1 MFRIE
6 YKRFRGKAG
15 TCIAGQLLPK
25 FSCHHLQ
32 RCPEPIAIVAGLDR
46 PANRWPKTI
55 EVSEMRRSPVHGL
68 HLGLALLAGA
78 LTATPAASADVFQG
92 KTINVII
99 GYSAGGGY
107 DLYARLLAK
116 HLGKHIPGNPTVVP
130 QNMVGAGSMRAANYL
145 YSIAPKD
152 GTAIGIFSRSVAI
165 APLIASASFD
175 ARKFTWLGSMTKD
188 VSVCITWNTSAIKS
202 WDDMMSHQFV
212 AGGEGA
218 GSDPDIFALMYKNVM
233 SAKVRLVSG
242 YPGTNDI
249 TLAME
254 RGEVDGLCGISWS
267 TIKSRHADWIS
278 DKKINVPVQAALEK
292 DPDLPQVPLA
302 LDLAQGA
309 EQTQILKLVL
319 ATQVLARPIV
329 APPGLSADRVALL
342 RKAFDDTMNDPE
354 FRAEADKLVLDINPI
369 SGATIDALLAEI
381 YATPKDVTAKAA
393 LAISQ

>member
-1 MFRIE
+1 
-6 YKRFRGKAG
+6 
-15 TCIAGQLLPK
+15 
-25 FSCHHLQ
+25 
-32 RCPEPIAIVAGLDR
+32 
-46 PANRWPKTI
+46 
-55 EVSEMRRSPVHGL
+55 MRRSLVHGL
-68 HLGLALLAGA
+68 YLGVAILAGP
-78 LTATPAASADVFQG
+78 LIATPAAGADFFQG

-145 YSIAPKD
+145 YSVAPKD

-165 APLIASASFD
+165 APLIASANFD

-188 VSVCITWNTSAIKS
+188 VSVCVTWNTSAIKS

-278 DKKINVPVQAALEK
+278 GKKINVPVQAALEK

-302 LDLAQGA
+302 LDLAQGP

-329 APPGLSADRVALL
+329 APPGLPADRVALL
-342 RKAFDDTMNDPE
+342 RKAFDDTVSDPE
-354 FRAEADKLVLDINPI
+354 FRAEADTLVLDINPI
-369 SGATIDALLAEI
+369 SGATVDTLLAEI